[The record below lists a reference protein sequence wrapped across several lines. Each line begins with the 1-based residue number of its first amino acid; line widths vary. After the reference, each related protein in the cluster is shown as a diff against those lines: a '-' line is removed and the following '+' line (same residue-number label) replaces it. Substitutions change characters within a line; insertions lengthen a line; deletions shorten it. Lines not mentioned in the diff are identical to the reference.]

1 MSQIP
6 NDLSV
11 IKPYDEINIDGSKS
25 IKYDKKLPALFHT
38 GNLKKIENSLVE
50 VIFGQLKDRDGLVT
64 ISFSDQCPGS

>member
-25 IKYDKKLPALFHT
+25 IKYD
-38 GNLKKIENSLVE
+38 N
-50 VIFGQLKDRDGLVT
+50 
-64 ISFSDQCPGS
+64 

>member
-38 GNLKKIENSLVE
+38 GNLKKIENS
-50 VIFGQLKDRDGLVT
+50 
-64 ISFSDQCPGS
+64 